1 MTAVVLTRPQ
11 ADSERLSQT
20 LQSEGFQTRVMP
32 IMTIEA
38 IPDAERALSPSLSD
52 DALCIFV
59 SANAVRFGLPQL
71 GPDLARCPDLTV
83 IAVGNKTRDTLVAEG
98 IQAQVP
104 FRADSE
110 GLLAM
115 PALSAPDA
123 RDVVIV
129 KGEGGRELLASELTR
144 RGARVTEWV
153 CYRRCWPDVDVSE
166 LAKVGDGLIFQAS
179 SGEALAGVG
188 LGGYTSFI
196 AISMVI
202 GLGAGVQ
209 AMVARR
215 KGERDRANYAV
226 PLNAGLVLG
235 LAPGSRPSARFMAR
249 NRAWRSF
256 SGRSPCTSASPNRL
270 SRARTALRHHS
281 SSATDDRHSGA

>member
-32 IMTIEA
+32 VMTIEA

-166 LAKVGDGLIFQAS
+166 LDKVGDGLIFQAS
-179 SGEALAGVG
+179 NGEALLRLAELVAG
-188 LGGYTSFI
+188 GGRVDLFQSPI
-196 AISMVI
+196 IVPSDR
-202 GLGAGVQ
+202 
-209 AMVARR
+209 VARLAIDM
-215 KGERDRANYAV
+215 GWGQVIRAEDASDDAFIRA
-226 PLNAGLVLG
+226 LKQHT
-235 LAPGSRPSARFMAR
+235 AR
-249 NRAWRSF
+249 N
-256 SGRSPCTSASPNRL
+256 
-270 SRARTALRHHS
+270 
-281 SSATDDRHSGA
+281 

>member
-20 LQSEGFQTRVMP
+20 LQSEGFQTRVLP

-38 IPDAERALSPSLSD
+38 IPDAERALSPSLSHG
-52 DALCIFV
+52 ALCIFV

-104 FRADSE
+104 SRADSE

-129 KGEGGRELLASELTR
+129 KGEGGRELLASELIR

-179 SGEALAGVG
+179 SGEALLRLAELVAGEGRVD
-188 LGGYTSFI
+188 LFQSPTIVPSDR
-196 AISMVI
+196 
-202 GLGAGVQ
+202 
-209 AMVARR
+209 VARLAIDM
-215 KGERDRANYAV
+215 GWEQVIRAEDASDDAFV
-226 PLNAGLVLG
+226 RALKQHT
-235 LAPGSRPSARFMAR
+235 AR
-249 NRAWRSF
+249 N
-256 SGRSPCTSASPNRL
+256 
-270 SRARTALRHHS
+270 
-281 SSATDDRHSGA
+281 

>member
-20 LQSEGFQTRVMP
+20 LQCEGFQTWVMP

-71 GPDLARCPDLTV
+71 GPDFARCPDLTV

-179 SGEALAGVG
+179 SGEALLRLAELVAG
-188 LGGYTSFI
+188 GGRVDLFQSPI
-196 AISMVI
+196 IVPSDR
-202 GLGAGVQ
+202 
-209 AMVARR
+209 VARLAIDM
-215 KGERDRANYAV
+215 GWGQVIRAEDASDDAFIRA
-226 PLNAGLVLG
+226 LKQHT
-235 LAPGSRPSARFMAR
+235 AR
-249 NRAWRSF
+249 N
-256 SGRSPCTSASPNRL
+256 
-270 SRARTALRHHS
+270 
-281 SSATDDRHSGA
+281 